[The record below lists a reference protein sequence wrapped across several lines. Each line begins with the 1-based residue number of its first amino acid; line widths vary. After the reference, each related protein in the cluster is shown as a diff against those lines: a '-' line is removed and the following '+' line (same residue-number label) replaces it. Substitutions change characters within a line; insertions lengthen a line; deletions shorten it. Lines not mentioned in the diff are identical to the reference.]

1 MSVTDADEPYM
12 RIDQLPPRFHGILHR
27 IVIDVPARS
36 ARLPRSRSDM
46 RMCLN
51 KKVLLGLGAA
61 AVGVLLLA
69 PQWLGAALP
78 LLLLAACPLSM
89 VFMMMAMRGGG
100 RRAVPTQREG
110 SHETVA
116 ELEARLERARPAG
129 RRARRT
135 SSCGHGSD
143 PGEWSSDATQFDSVE
158 ADKERMTR

>member
-1 MSVTDADEPYM
+1 
-12 RIDQLPPRFHGILHR
+12 
-27 IVIDVPARS
+27 
-36 ARLPRSRSDM
+36 M

-89 VFMMMAMRGGG
+89 VFMMTAMRGGG